1 MYQTTFLFTFNID
14 SLNKTYLMRL
24 IRTWKPILV
33 LCCFFSFTVLKAQD
47 KMPDDIQQLWNQAN
61 TFQQQKAYQKASD
74 TYTKALGIF
83 LPQKNHAQYQL
94 ILARLYFGVGVNN
107 SPNHLAKFPVFYE
120 YMVKAAQAIRQTNDT
135 QYKPE
140 ILYQAGIAY
149 YYYRQYD
156 KSLLM
161 TEESLKLLKANSDL
175 MTEANVSGL
184 MGRLYMAKAQYD
196 EALAYFERSTRII
209 EKFPDKKNVLAH
221 SYFNLALLYQTISK
235 RELAVMYHKR
245 SIETY
250 KEFYGDDSEAFRLIS
265 GYYFL
270 ADLYVVLEN
279 PKEARHYMEKVFEA
293 DGPNVRK
300 QRGGHYYLK
309 GRILHLEKKYKEAVK
324 AYRIAIK
331 LQEKLFGPDPM
342 ENSEIYRMM
351 SDSYRDD
358 KQFDLAFETIQK
370 TLILNNHQFSSKDV
384 SQSPSMAGV
393 VSKETQTF
401 ALAGKAAVWKAKYDH
416 SANLNDL
423 KKSLEVYR
431 FVLKQIKEWRLS
443 QENENNLLIVL
454 QYSRFIFVEAIEVLH
469 ELHRKTNN
477 IAYIQEAFDIA
488 EQNKS
493 YVLLRSLHLTS
504 QSNRQGV
511 SKFERDL
518 SEKIAKT
525 KEALQAAEGLPKPNK
540 QQINTLKDQAF
551 ALIASRDSLQNV
563 YKRISPEYYRTK
575 YKFEIASAQAIQQ
588 GLLTPEQTLIEYVL
602 GEEQLFIF
610 TISQNNLSLKQ
621 VKLPQN
627 FEANIKA
634 LRNSITDKNFQEF
647 ARLGY
652 YFYEL
657 LMKDLPIPKP
667 TQKLWVVPDGILYY
681 LPWET
686 LLTAPYQQK
695 NVNYRNLAYLLKK
708 YIVSYDYS
716 ANLIY
721 SKRTLPLR
729 LEKEKLLAFSPDF
742 KTQLAVNNT
751 DNRDKLRD
759 DLSELKGA
767 KEEVKALDAIY
778 SGQLFLGRQATEYE
792 FRNNL
797 QNGSVLHLATHAI
810 VDDERPAY
818 SRLLFSLSNKD
829 TLNDGYL
836 HAYELYNLKLNA
848 ELVTLSACN
857 TGFGKIQSGE
867 GVMSLGRAFAYAG
880 SPNVLMSLWS
890 VPDKSTSQIMIE
902 FYKNLANGMPKD
914 IALQQ
919 AKLAYIESA
928 DNITT
933 NPFYWSSF
941 VLIGDPK
948 PLSLQPQTPFYMK
961 SMFLWLM
968 GVLLLGGGVWMLTR
982 KQIG

>member
-1 MYQTTFLFTFNID
+1 MKF
-14 SLNKTYLMRL
+14 M
-24 IRTWKPILV
+24 RTWKATLV
-33 LCCFFSFTVLKAQD
+33 LCCFFPFTLLQAQD
-47 KMPDDIQQLWNQAN
+47 QMPANIQKLWEQAN
-61 TFQQQKAYQKASD
+61 SFQQQKAYQKAND
-74 TYTKALGIF
+74 AFKEALDMF
-83 LPQKNHAQYQL
+83 LPQKNHPKHQL
-94 ILARLYFGVGVNN
+94 ILARLYHGIGVSN
-107 SPNHLAKFPVFYE
+107 SPNCLANFPVFYE
-120 YMVKAAQAIRQTNDT
+120 YMTKAAQAIRQTNDT

-140 ILYQAGIAY
+140 ILYQAGVAY

-156 KSLLM
+156 QAIEV
-161 TEESLKLLKANSDL
+161 TEESLALIKVQSTPDLL
-175 MTEANVSGL
+175 TESKTTGL
-184 MGRLYMAKAQYD
+184 MGRLYMAKTEYE
-196 EALAYFERSTRII
+196 EALAYFERSTRIT
-209 EKFPDKKNVLAH
+209 EKLPDQKNVLAH
-221 SYFNLALLYQTISK
+221 AYFNLALLYQTIGK
-235 RELAVMYHKR
+235 REEAVSYHKR

-250 KEFYGDDSEAFRLIS
+250 KTFYGNDSEAFRLVS

-270 ADLYVVLEN
+270 ADLYVVMEKT
-279 PKEARHYMEKVFEA
+279 KEARQYMEKVFEA
-293 DGPNVRK
+293 DGPSVQK

-309 GRILHLEKKYKEAVK
+309 GRVLHLEEKFKEAIK
-324 AYRIAIK
+324 AYKTSIK

-342 ENSEIYRMM
+342 ENAEIYRAM
-351 SDSYRDD
+351 SDAYRKD
-358 KQFDLAFETIQK
+358 KQFDLAFEAMQK
-370 TLILNNHQFSSKDV
+370 TFILNHQQFTSKDIN
-384 SQSPSMAGV
+384 QNPPLTGV

-401 ALAGKAAVWKAKYDH
+401 ALAGKAAIWKAKYDH
-416 SANLNDL
+416 TTNLDDL

-431 FVLKQIKEWRLS
+431 FALGQIKKWRLS

-454 QYSRFIFVEAIEVLH
+454 QYSRFIFVDAIEVLH
-469 ELHRKTNN
+469 ELYRKTGK
-477 IAYIQEAFDIA
+477 IAYIQEAFDVA

-493 YVLLRSLHLTS
+493 YILLRSLHLTS
-504 QSNRQGV
+504 QSNNQGV
-511 SKFERDL
+511 SKFERSL
-518 SEKIAKT
+518 SEKISKT
-525 KEALQAAEGLPKPNK
+525 TEALRATEGQSKPDK
-540 QQINTLKDQAF
+540 QQIDALKEQIFTL
-551 ALIASRDSLQNV
+551 INSRDSLQNV
-563 YKRISPEYYRTK
+563 YKQISPEYYRTK
-575 YKFEIASAQAIQQ
+575 YRFEIASAQAIQQ
-588 GLLTPEQTLIEYVL
+588 GLLTPQQTLIEYVL

-610 TISQNNLSLKQ
+610 TLTQNKLTLKK
-621 VKLPQN
+621 VKLPPN
-627 FEANIKA
+627 FDIDIKA
-634 LRNSITDKNFQEF
+634 FRNSITAKNFQEF
-647 ARLGY
+647 VRLGY

-657 LMKDLPIPKP
+657 LMKDLPIPSS

-686 LLTAPYQQK
+686 LITTPYQQK
-695 NVNYRNLAYLLKK
+695 NTNYSNLDYLLKK
-708 YIVSYDYS
+708 YIISYDYS

-721 SKRTLPLR
+721 SKRTLPFR
-729 LEKEKLLAFSPDF
+729 LDKEKLLAFSPDF
-742 KTQLAVNNT
+742 KAQLAVNNT

-767 KEEVKALDAIY
+767 KEEVKALDDLY
-778 SGQLFLGRQATEYE
+778 KGELFLGQQATEYE

-818 SRLLFSLSNKD
+818 SRLLFSLSTQD

-890 VPDKSTSQIMIE
+890 VPDQSTSQIMIE
-902 FYKNLANGMPKD
+902 FYKNLANGMSKD

-919 AKLAYIESA
+919 AKLTYIASA
-928 DNITT
+928 DNMAT

-961 SMFLWLM
+961 SMFLW
-968 GVLLLGGGVWMLTR
+968 VLGMVLAGASIIIVSN
-982 KQIG
+982 KIH